1 MHDSGF
7 VGNRTSAVGH
17 GEVVHAASDG
27 TRVRGRR
34 GRPEIVLIGP
44 ACAGKSTVG
53 DLLGEALSTAHVDA
67 DHVAERY
74 YLEAGWS
81 VERFRSVELRSGLL
95 EAYRDGEQAM
105 VFALEQVLGNHRGC
119 VFSLGAAHTHFV
131 TRAIIERARQI
142 LAPFEHVVLLLPSPD
157 PARSVAILR
166 DRCRAVGLHSWR
178 DAGCDLI
185 ERWVTDDCN
194 REFATLTVHTEGQ
207 DAEGTRDEIMS
218 ALALEV

>member
-1 MHDSGF
+1 M
-7 VGNRTSAVGH
+7 
-17 GEVVHAASDG
+17 ASEAG
-27 TRVRGRR
+27 SSNEPRARGRH
-34 GRPEIVLIGP
+34 GRPEVVLIGP

-53 DLLGEALSTAHVDA
+53 DLLGDALSTMHVDA

-81 VERFRSVELRSGLL
+81 VERFRSVERRSGLL

-131 TRAIIERARQI
+131 TPAFIERARQI

-166 DRCRAVGLHSWR
+166 DRCRASGLRSWR
-178 DAGCDLI
+178 DADCDLI

-207 DAEGTRDEIMS
+207 DAEDTTDEILG
-218 ALALEV
+218 AVAV

>member
-1 MHDSGF
+1 MHHSGY
-7 VGNRTSAVGH
+7 VGNRTSTVGH
-17 GEVVHAASDG
+17 EEVVRAASDG
-27 TRVRGRR
+27 PRAPGRR
-34 GRPEIVLIGP
+34 GRLEIVLIGP

-81 VERFRSVELRSGLL
+81 VERFRSVERRSGLL

-105 VFALEQVLGNHRGC
+105 VFALEQVLGNHHDC

-131 TRAIIERARQI
+131 TPAFIERARQI
-142 LAPFEHVVLLLPSPD
+142 LAPFENVVLLLPSPD
-157 PARSVAILR
+157 SARSVAILR
-166 DRCRAVGLHSWR
+166 DRCRAVGLRSWH

-194 REFATLTVHTEGQ
+194 REFATLTVHTEGH
-207 DAEGTRDEIMS
+207 DAEDTKNEILS
-218 ALALEV
+218 AVAV

>member
-1 MHDSGF
+1 M
-7 VGNRTSAVGH
+7 
-17 GEVVHAASDG
+17 
-27 TRVRGRR
+27 
-34 GRPEIVLIGP
+34 LIGP

-53 DLLGEALSTAHVDA
+53 ELLGEALSTVHIDA
-67 DHVAERY
+67 DHVAGRY

-81 VERFRSVELRSGLL
+81 VERFRSVERRSGLL

-105 VFALEQVLGNHRGC
+105 VFALEKVLGNHRDC

-131 TRAIIERARQI
+131 TPALIDRARQI
-142 LAPFEHVVLLLPSPD
+142 LASFEHVVLLLPSPD

-166 DRCRAVGLHSWR
+166 ERCRAVGLRSWR

-207 DAEGTRDEIMS
+207 DAQDTKDEILS
-218 ALALEV
+218 AVAV